1 MLTDMN
7 AVATSVYCE
16 RTSPA
21 FWSEPLNATT
31 SLFVILV
38 AGIRSVG
45 CGARGLLS
53 PTVIVLMILA
63 VAIGIGSFLLHAFAT
78 VWAELA
84 DVLPIW
90 SFVVVY
96 GLLALRS
103 LHPTG
108 SACLAT
114 TLCLGVFGSGVALA
128 IGDPTGMTASGM
140 KIGFS
145 GSAQYVPATL
155 MIGSVAWFLW
165 KARHPSLLRL
175 GLGVGLFGL
184 ALAFRS
190 LDMLAC
196 DSVPTGTHFLWHVT
210 NCVVFW
216 YLIEGWRS
224 TTQRLPDQGA
234 PHRACLRARATP
246 APGLPTLPGKGKR
259 RHAAAAFQ
267 GPGVT
272 SPVRPP
278 CRPAPCRPRSGHRRP
293 RPPWWRFPAASVRRR
308 PLSRV
313 RSRHFG
319 DLGGQVG
326 GL

>member
-1 MLTDMN
+1 MPRARHRPRTDCDEGQTLLTDMN

-21 FWSEPLNATT
+21 FWSEPLNAMT

-38 AGIRSVG
+38 AGIGFVRLW
-45 CGARGLLS
+45 RQGLLS

-63 VAIGIGSFLLHAFAT
+63 IAIGIGSFLLHTFAT

-103 LHPTG
+103 FAPDRFSLPF
-108 SACLAT
+108 AT

-216 YLIEGWRS
+216 YLIEGY
-224 TTQRLPDQGA
+224 A
-234 PHRACLRARATP
+234 VHNATP
-246 APGLPTLPGKGKR
+246 AGPRSAAPGLSAR
-259 RHAAAAFQ
+259 
-267 GPGVT
+267 
-272 SPVRPP
+272 
-278 CRPAPCRPRSGHRRP
+278 
-293 RPPWWRFPAASVRRR
+293 
-308 PLSRV
+308 
-313 RSRHFG
+313 
-319 DLGGQVG
+319 
-326 GL
+326 